1 MDEQKKAVYAKS
13 EAYAE
18 KALNTLP
25 EGVVY
30 TTVLVAKHLKNGAFW
45 GFTDV
50 RDVQEHAE
58 AIKQDPNITARKIG
72 SKDCIIEINPQ
83 YIVQNLMSVG
93 NDIFTKGDMDKMQ
106 ENMASAVV
114 EFEKFLVNKGINREG
129 FGSTIGIYCINNV
142 TTISYKGVSFPALR
156 LNMEKALH
164 IMSQYGYMVKVGGKF
179 IPAADAVK
187 CGSALW
193 ESAKLSPTKTGVFID
208 IKSGFSSAQLK
219 ELKRIMEARYKA
231 KQ

>member
-1 MDEQKKAVYAKS
+1 MDMQKKVVHEKSVDYAKRAIDTLS
-13 EAYAE
+13 EGTIYA
-18 KALNTLP
+18 
-25 EGVVY
+25 
-30 TTVLVAKHLKNGAFW
+30 TVLIAKHLKNGAFW

-58 AIKQDPNITARKIG
+58 AIKQDPYITARKIG

-93 NDIFTKGDMDKMQ
+93 DDIFTNGDMDKMQ
-106 ENMASAVV
+106 ENMASAVI
-114 EFEKFLVNKGINREG
+114 EFEKFLVNKGIQREG

-142 TTISYKGVSFPALR
+142 TTISYKGVSFPAFR

-179 IPAADAVK
+179 ISASEAMK
-187 CGSALW
+187 SGSALW

-208 IKSGFSSAQLK
+208 IKSGFSSTQLK
-219 ELKRIMEARYKA
+219 ELKRIMEARYRLK
-231 KQ
+231 